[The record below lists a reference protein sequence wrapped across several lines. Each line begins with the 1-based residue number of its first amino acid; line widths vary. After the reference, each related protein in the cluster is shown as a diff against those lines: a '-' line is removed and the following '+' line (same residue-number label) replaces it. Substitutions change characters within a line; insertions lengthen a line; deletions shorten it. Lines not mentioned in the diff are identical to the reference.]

1 MNATSRA
8 PKVHVI
14 GPGGPKAHVIGA
26 RGPKARVIGP
36 GGPKVHVIGNVN
48 VDLIMGPLGAWPQ
61 PGTENILAESALR
74 VGGSAG
80 NAALAFQALGVP
92 FRLACNVGDDVFGR
106 WLREPF
112 GTAGRGWPVSP
123 VPTTVSVGINHA
135 NGERTFLTSQ
145 GHLAVTTMKDV
156 VGRLPRRA
164 GRGDIALLL
173 GGFLS
178 PRLLES
184 YEALIDLLG
193 ARGFEIALD
202 TGWPSD
208 GWSETTIRRM
218 AVWLTA
224 CDHLLLNEIESCA
237 FSRQRDVETAARWL
251 SRKAKRGAAI
261 VIKQGPAG
269 ATGWRDGE
277 RFHAAAP
284 EVTVIDT
291 IGAGDAFN
299 AGYLASWLGGRDL
312 AAAVAEGV
320 AVASAAVSTSPRAY
334 GVARKVEPQRHRG
347 TEKVG

>member
-1 MNATSRA
+1 MTAA
-8 PKVHVI
+8 PH
-14 GPGGPKAHVIGA
+14 GPAAHVV
-26 RGPKARVIGP
+26 GPR
-36 GGPKVHVIGNVN
+36 GPKVHVIGNVN
-48 VDLIMGPLGAWPQ
+48 VDLIMGPMGDWPE
-61 PGTENILAESALR
+61 PGTENIMAESALR

-92 FRLACNVGDDVFGR
+92 YRLACNVGDDVFGQ
-106 WLREPF
+106 WLRKAF
-112 GTAGRGWPVSP
+112 GAAGRGWPVSP

-145 GHLAVTTMKDV
+145 GHLEVTSLGDV

-164 GRGDIALLL
+164 GRGDVALLL

-184 YEALIDLLG
+184 YEALIDLLV

-202 TGWPSD
+202 TGWPSA

-237 FSRQRDVETAARWL
+237 FSRQPDVETAARWL
-251 SRKAKRGAAI
+251 LRKAKPGAAI
-261 VIKQGPAG
+261 VIKQGPRG
-269 ATGWRDGE
+269 ATAWRGLE
-277 RFHAAAP
+277 RFHAGAP
-284 EVTVIDT
+284 AVTVIDT
-291 IGAGDAFN
+291 VGAGDAFN
-299 AGYLASWLGGRDL
+299 AGYLASWLTGRDL

-320 AVASAAVSTSPRAY
+320 AVASAAVSTSPRVY
-334 GVARKVEPQRHRG
+334 GVASSAGKVEPQRHRG
-347 TEKVG
+347 TKKVE